1 MVRMLQA
8 LSVLALVCA
17 GIVFALCAA
26 QWLRGTPQIEADSNL
41 SVVEKFRQ
49 AGGDG
54 ERNTHETLS
63 PLVAQAEAFALY
75 LNPPKP
81 VQVKEAPAPKS
92 SSKQSAPAVELP
104 QTTPKFSLLATSYYR
119 ARPEESL
126 ALVSEPGRDPRWV
139 TQGTRLG
146 HFVVEEIGQRVIVC
160 RDGQERCQMAMDTK
174 APVDTEQAGGKALA
188 AGNPAP
194 PGVTDSPPEPSA
206 GEKPKTRPR
215 QPMHKLGP
223 ARQEIHV
230 VAYDHETTSG

>member
-8 LSVLALVCA
+8 LGVLALVCA

-26 QWLRGTPQIEADSNL
+26 QWLRKAPETEPNSSL

-54 ERNTHETLS
+54 KENTRETLS
-63 PLVAQAEAFALY
+63 PLVAQAEAFASY
-75 LNPPKP
+75 LKPPEP
-81 VQVKEAPAPKS
+81 MRVKEAPAPKPAS
-92 SSKQSAPAVELP
+92 RQSAPAVELP
-104 QTTPKFSLLATSYYR
+104 QTTPKFGLLATSYYR

-146 HFVVEEIGQRVIVC
+146 HFVVEEIRQRAIVY
-160 RDGQERCQMAMDTK
+160 RDGQQRCQMVMDTK
-174 APVDTEQAGGKALA
+174 APVDAEQAGEKTLA
-188 AGNPAP
+188 VGNPAP

-215 QPMHKLGP
+215 QPMQKLGP

-230 VAYDHETTSG
+230 VAYDHTTTSG